1 MNIFEGGQM
10 QASVSLLW
18 RNFAFDPK
26 KRIGENGLLQDEGT
40 FLSAFFG
47 NPKKQSDLQRSLG

>member
-1 MNIFEGGQM
+1 M

-40 FLSAFFG
+40 FLSGFFRE
-47 NPKKQSDLQRSLG
+47 PSEKQSDLQRSLG

>member
-1 MNIFEGGQM
+1 MNIFDVGQK

-40 FLSAFFG
+40 FLSGFFRE
-47 NPKKQSDLQRSLG
+47 P

>member
-1 MNIFEGGQM
+1 LGKK
-10 QASVSLLW
+10 QASVSSLR

-40 FLSAFFG
+40 FLSGFFRE
-47 NPKKQSDLQRSLG
+47 PEEKQSDLQRSLG